1 MKPIL
6 PGNDPFLGQMER
18 ALDVMTRRQGLLAS
32 NVGNIDTPRYKTVD
46 IDFKSALQQ
55 AVNIEDD
62 PLELRRSQPGHPGA
76 ESSERLDSLI
86 ERVRGLSVRND
97 GNNVAL
103 DREMLAVSETAGRY
117 ETTAAILRSKLR
129 QLMYAVSDG
138 RSG

>member
-46 IDFKSALQQ
+46 IDFKAALQQ
-55 AVNIEDD
+55 AVRSADD
-62 PLELRRSQPGHPGA
+62 PLELRGQHPSHLAADGA
-76 ESSERLDSLI
+76 EPLDRMV
-86 ERVRGLSVRND
+86 EKVRGLSVRND

-117 ETTAAILRSKLR
+117 ETTAMILRSKLK